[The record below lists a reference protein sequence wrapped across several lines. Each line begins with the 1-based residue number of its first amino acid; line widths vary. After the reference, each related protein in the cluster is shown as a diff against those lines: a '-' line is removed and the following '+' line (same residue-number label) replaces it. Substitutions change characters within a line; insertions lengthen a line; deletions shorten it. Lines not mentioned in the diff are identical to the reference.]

1 MRVIEVRAS
10 VYPQTHAT
18 QGERKL
24 PLKRHWIQK
33 LLNCLDAELHLNVH
47 IYCTDTYECV
57 HEACTWC
64 VHVHMHTHASAVI
77 FMLL

>member
-10 VYPQTHAT
+10 
-18 QGERKL
+18 ERKL